1 MTAMLGQHSTPWRR
15 FAAQSRGASD
25 RSLSASEVL
34 FLEALRIAIQE
45 EWREFA
51 IGLIR
56 QRLCC
61 QLMALRVVYR
71 AELKTSQ
78 ARQFS
83 ELLKT
88 SIAELRLGTKALRST
103 LNVSPNAGWGDE
115 LLATAEQMLE
125 VFAQYLQPLPPLM
138 AEEVDQYLCKAHR
151 RFVLVGL
158 NRSDRQDT
166 SAAEAQHAAVGS
178 EQRLH
183 ENALCGLSLSGGG
196 IRSASFAIGVL
207 QSLAGSGLLPAFNY
221 VSSVSGGGYAASWL
235 AAWAFRHK
243 DGMHGV
249 SEDLNAPA
257 ESPPL
262 RWVRRFSSYLAPRL
276 SFAVNSDGPALLAG
290 YIINWVPVLLLLL
303 CFLTWVLL
311 LPHGIVQTAR
321 WIAQDGIDAQGRKL
335 LLVGVSVLALLLFMG
350 VVRRLTMFYR
360 VPGDHAR
367 HPVGVPS
374 LIVIGSLITSLLLS
388 ASMPVLLKIFERI
401 QSIVLL
407 ESMDGMPAAR
417 YVAMWVVWMV
427 LHIFAVLIGQA
438 LGTTVGQDAVD
449 RFRLFF
455 GARLQPAGPLRP
467 QKTPRWRL
475 LAAIVISSMIGAGG
489 MVWAMEWTADA
500 SDMDWL
506 ITLGPLGV
514 LLVFAGSEI
523 ANAALTRHSPRA
535 VDSAWTARVGGWMLS
550 GTLMWTVLC
559 GIAVISGRLLTEL
572 HTVEVY
578 FKLGAVG
585 LYVSLLAWIYVGRRT
600 VMLHLVLAI
609 SFLALL
615 DYLVV
620 YPLIQAVGPDL
631 FSIWCTFVL
640 AGLATYIVSL
650 VTDVN
655 TFSLHALYK
664 EGLVRTFLGASRVDH
679 RARAAEPS
687 GIDPMAK
694 PQFSIRR
701 PDPITNIDDEDNPAL
716 YWLTSKKNRK
726 LPVLLLNA
734 AVNGRSRTDMD
745 GRVPRA
751 WPYTFSQYYC
761 GSPAAGVGYSK
772 TEKFFRSR
780 GGRGLTLGTAMAV
793 SGAAMSP
800 TSGHHTHPLRAF
812 VFGLLNA
819 RLGLWIGNPS
829 FPNKVGEERPSL
841 TGWTI
846 LAEVLG
852 FRAWFSRWIHL
863 SDGGHFE
870 NLGVF
875 ELVRRG
881 CSRIVAVDASCDPGV
896 EFQDLANVIR
906 RARIDLG
913 VNIVRDET
921 WEIPSPTS
929 NGRGRTKGALM
940 RDQAWAW
947 FTIDYGNGLPLG
959 RLLYIK
965 PMVRDEP
972 GLPIEILQY
981 WRTSPTFP
989 HETTADQFF
998 TEAQMEAYRSLGHKC
1013 GREAIGRAT
1022 KITEHPDLNFD
1033 KGLSDFIMRV
1043 FKARLRAQHTP

>member
-1 MTAMLGQHSTPWRR
+1 MTTAPGPHSTSRR
-15 FAAQSRGASD
+15 HFASQSRDASG

-45 EWREFA
+45 DWGEFA
-51 IGLIR
+51 VGLVR

-61 QLMALRVVYR
+61 QLIALRSVYR

-83 ELLKT
+83 EILKT
-88 SIAELRLGTKALRST
+88 SIAALRTGTKELRTTLRPQMGHAWS
-103 LNVSPNAGWGDE
+103 DE
-115 LLATAEQMLE
+115 LLATAEQLLE

-138 AEEVDQYLCKAHR
+138 AEEVDQFLCKAHR
-151 RFVLVGL
+151 RFVLLGVH
-158 NRSDRQDT
+158 RADRQDA
-166 SAAEAQHAAVGS
+166 SAADSQHATVGR

-183 ENALCGLSLSGGG
+183 ENAMCGLSLSGGG

-235 AAWAFRHK
+235 AAWAYRHK

-249 SEDLNAPA
+249 SEDLNASS
-257 ESPPL
+257 ESAAL

-303 CFLTWVLL
+303 CFLTWVLM

-321 WIAQDGIDAQGRKL
+321 WIAEQGNDAQYRKL
-335 LLVGVSVLALLLFMG
+335 LLVGFSVLALLLFMG

-374 LIVIGSLITSLLLS
+374 LIVIGSLVTSLLLS
-388 ASMPVLLKIFERI
+388 ASMPVLLKIFEKI
-401 QSIVLL
+401 QSSVLL
-407 ESMDGMPAAR
+407 QTLDGSPSAR
-417 YVAMWVVWMV
+417 YVAMWVVWMA
-427 LHIFAVLIGQA
+427 LHIFAVLIGQV
-438 LGTTVGQDAVD
+438 LGTSFGQTAADTV
-449 RFRLFF
+449 RLFF
-455 GARLQPAGPLRP
+455 GARLQPAGPLKP
-467 QKTPRWRL
+467 QSIPGWRL
-475 LAAIVISSMIGAGG
+475 ITAIVISSMVGAAGV
-489 MVWAMEWTADA
+489 VWAMERTADA
-500 SDMDWL
+500 RDMDWL

-523 ANAALTRHSPRA
+523 ANAALTRQSFRA

-559 GIAVISGRLLTEL
+559 GIAVISGRLMTQLD
-572 HTVEVY
+572 TVEIY
-578 FKLGAVG
+578 FKLGALG
-585 LYVSLLAWIYVGRRT
+585 LYLALLAWIYVGRRT
-600 VMLHLVLAI
+600 VVFHLVLAV
-609 SFLALL
+609 SFLTLL

-620 YPLIQAVGPDL
+620 YPLVQALGSDL
-631 FSIWCTFVL
+631 LWIWVAFAL
-640 AGLATYIVSL
+640 AGGATYLISL

-679 RARAAEPS
+679 RARATEPA
-687 GIDPMAK
+687 GTEAMAR
-694 PQFSIRR
+694 PQFSMRR
-701 PDPITNIDDEDNPAL
+701 PDPVTNIDDDDNPAL
-716 YWLTSKKNRK
+716 YWLTSTKDRK

-751 WPYTFSQYYC
+751 WPYTFSQYYS

-772 TEKFFRSR
+772 TEKLFRNR

-800 TSGHHTHPLRAF
+800 TSGHSTHPLRAF

-829 FPNKVGEERPSL
+829 FPNKVGEERPAL

-870 NLGVF
+870 NLGIF

-881 CSRIVAVDASCDPGV
+881 CSRIIAVDASCDPGV
-896 EFQDLANVIR
+896 NFQDLANVIR

-913 VNIVRDET
+913 VNIARDET
-921 WEIPSPTS
+921 WEIPSPAS
-929 NGRGRTKGALM
+929 DGRGRTKGALM
-940 RDQAWAW
+940 RDQASAW
-947 FTIDYGNGLPLG
+947 FTIDYGDGLPLG

-972 GLPIEILQY
+972 NLPVEILQY
-981 WRTSPTFP
+981 WKSSPTFP

-1022 KITEHPDLNFD
+1022 KITERPDLNFD
-1033 KGLSDFIMRV
+1033 KGLADLIMRV
-1043 FKARLRAQHTP
+1043 FKARLRAQHAP